1 MFSPAISVLRY
12 ITTGYQPFFTRTGAV
27 FFITCLLIIL
37 PQQVFARTDDGTKQ
51 DSCQTV
57 DSLAPKITAPPRFS
71 TDKLHN
77 TYISADSSRS
87 LVDGSTLLQGR
98 VIILKNQLR
107 IHSDRADYN
116 QKKNTLQVNGNVHV
130 DIPSLSLD
138 ADKATFSLSG
148 KAKHAVFMNSRFI
161 LPLKSTGRNK
171 TNTQNLKGIA
181 ASITSSGNISLLK
194 QAEITSCP
202 LNKPDWLISADSI
215 ELNHAEEYGRA
226 HGVLMRFKG
235 VPFLYTPYIEFPTS
249 NKRRSGLL
257 FPEFGT
263 SSSRGFEFAQ
273 PWYWNIAP
281 NMDATFTPHYMNRR
295 GIELGGEYR
304 YLTKSGNG
312 TLQGSYLNN
321 DKITS
326 SNRYQLRYQQH
337 TKFMSSLRMNIDLQ
351 DISDKN
357 YFNDFSNSLG
367 ATSRTY
373 LDRSASLSYDTTN
386 WHMRALAQKLKTI
399 DTDTPVSS
407 RPYARL
413 PQLTLDG
420 GTAIGDNG
428 LQFTLD
434 SALVEFAHE
443 DNNIAT
449 GSRII
454 MQPGINWPLSGAAWF
469 FNPALKFSLSQYNVG
484 PNSGSKQT
492 INRSLP
498 LSSIDTGLFFERTLN
513 NGLLQTLEPRLY
525 YLNVPYRQQNNI
537 PLFDSSMPDF
547 NISQL
552 FRDNRFNGQDRIGDA
567 NQITLALTSR
577 LLDPV
582 SGIEKLRASI
592 GQIFYFSDRRVSL
605 NGTTET
611 RKQSDI
617 IAEMNTT
624 WGRWLGNIDVQW
636 NPDKNRFSKEN
647 YFIHYQSDEKHL
659 FNIGYRKRLQ
669 SNNTN
674 ISIKQTDTSFVL
686 PVTTAVNVYAR
697 WNYSLKDNRN
707 IDMIGGFSYNGCC
720 WSLQLLMQR
729 RLQNS
734 TSVTPAYN
742 NSLLVQF
749 VLKGLGNLS
758 GSTTQTTLG
767 QSIYGYHDTLQ

>member
-12 ITTGYQPFFTRTGAV
+12 ITTGYQPFFTRNSAL

-37 PQQVFARTDDGTKQ
+37 PQQVFAQTNDGTKQ
-51 DSCQTV
+51 SSCQAL
-57 DSLAPKITAPPRFS
+57 DSLAPEITAPPHFS

-77 TYISADSSRS
+77 TYIGADSSRS
-87 LVDGSTLLQGR
+87 RADGSTLLQGR

-107 IHSDRADYN
+107 IHSDRANYN
-116 QKKNTLQVNGNVHV
+116 QKKNTLQVSGKVHV

-148 KAKHAVFMNSRFI
+148 NTKQATFTTARFI
-161 LPLKSTGRNK
+161 IPIQSAGRNK
-171 TNTQNLKGIA
+171 TTAANLKGIA

-215 ELNHAEEYGRA
+215 ELNHAEEYGNA

-235 VPFLYTPYIEFPTS
+235 VPFLYTPYIQFPTS

-281 NMDATFTPHYMNRR
+281 NMDATFIPHYMDRR
-295 GIELGGEYR
+295 GLELGGEYR

-321 DKITS
+321 DKITG
-326 SNRYQLRYQQH
+326 SNRYQLRYRQR
-337 TKFMSSLRMNIDLQ
+337 TTFIPGLRMNLDLQ

-386 WHMRALAQKLKTI
+386 WHIRALAQKLKTI
-399 DTDTPVSS
+399 DTDTPVSR

-413 PQLTLDG
+413 PQLTLNG
-420 GTAIGDNG
+420 GTAIGDSG
-428 LQFTLD
+428 LQFTLG
-434 SALVEFAHE
+434 SELVEFAHE

-454 MQPGINWPLSGAAWF
+454 MKPGINWPLSGAAWF
-469 FNPALKFSLSQYNVG
+469 FTPALKFSLSQYNVG

-498 LSSIDTGLFFERTLN
+498 ISSVDTGLFFERTLD

-605 NGTTET
+605 NRTIDT

-617 IAEMNTT
+617 IAELNTN
-624 WGRWLGNIDVQW
+624 WGQWLGNIDVQW

-647 YFIHYQSDEKHL
+647 YFIHYQSDKKHL
-659 FNIGYRKRLQ
+659 FNIGYRKRLARD
-669 SNNTN
+669 NTN
-674 ISIKQTDTSFVL
+674 ISTKQTDTSFVL
-686 PVTTAVNVYAR
+686 PVTTTVNVYAR

-707 IDMIGGFSYNGCC
+707 IDMIGGFSYNSCC

-734 TSVTPAYN
+734 TSVSPAYN

-749 VLKGLGNLS
+749 VLKGLGNVS
-758 GSTTQTTLG
+758 GSTAQTTLG